1 MSHTRM
7 CCNSVDRGDA
17 IRFLARAKTSPI
29 GASGSS
35 RCISLQRAL
44 HPNRISRSNCVS
56 VQLCLAVK
64 GKPLR
69 CIVYITWHV
78 DPRLSGGLPEDYQ
91 RILLLPDNTV

>member
-1 MSHTRM
+1 MYF
-7 CCNSVDRGDA
+7 A
-17 IRFLARAKTSPI
+17 
-29 GASGSS
+29 
-35 RCISLQRAL
+35 LQRAL